1 MIIFYF
7 QSMFKRIII
16 FISVLLASCLNL
28 YADYSEHTYP
38 DTLTQ
43 NTLSIYDLVQTVK
56 EQRIHSFDSAESI
69 LLKANQLAD
78 SLEESDNQINALI
91 LLGHLYFDNAYFEN
105 AEEIFNNL
113 LQEFGSELTEEQ
125 DANIKHTL
133 GLNHI
138 RFNNYDKAINFVQE
152 ALLYY
157 EREGK
162 KDEIARALKDIGGIY
177 YYLGN
182 ENSALDNYQKA
193 LLIYRELNDS
203 DGIARS
209 YNNIG
214 MIFSDK
220 GNSKLALEYMN
231 RSLDI
236 KRTQNNQYGIANTL
250 GNIGD
255 AYVRA
260 GQYEKAIEYFN
271 EALEIWI
278 RLNYLHGVTEVY
290 NYLGDVYIRMGYYKK
305 AIENLLTGQEI
316 SLKNN
321 FKQRLLVNYQLLSEA
336 YYEINNY
343 REAYTNFKQYSSL
356 QDSIYEALNTQRIEE
371 YIVKYE
377 NMKAEKELVDQ
388 ERKITVQKYQI
399 IITLIV
405 LSTVIILLILLIR
418 QNRVIRRKSR
428 KILKINK
435 ELDTRVSKKT
445 SELRVAQF
453 SIEIASDAIFWMN
466 KSGGFIYVN
475 NAACNLLGYAKK
487 DLIQMSI
494 FDIVS
499 EFSEDVWMEYW
510 NQIKQ
515 KGSYVIQLY
524 YKTRMGNEIPV
535 EAAFNFREFEGEE
548 FNFVFSRNIT
558 ERKISEE
565 KLKNAKDKAERS
577 DKLKSAFLANMS
589 HEIRTPMNAINGF
602 INLLGDPDITQP
614 QKDEIIELAQS
625 SSNDLLNIIND
636 IIDVSKIEAD
646 ELVVNKSL
654 NYVNRL
660 LQSIYKTYLNDIT
673 YIQKQNVK
681 LKLELES
688 NSDKFAVF
696 TDSVRFKQI
705 MNNLVSNAIKFT
717 DNGEVV
723 IGYKQINQGGRKLL
737 RFYIKDTGSGIP
749 DERLD
754 LIFNRFNQLVD
765 DRKKS
770 FKGTGLGLSIS
781 KKLVDLL
788 GGQLEVDSEE
798 GVGSEFYFSLPY
810 QILDNADTGIDEKS
824 ARIAKM
830 DWTGKTILIVE
841 DTPSNYYLIENY
853 LKATGIKIYWA
864 KTGKEALDL
873 FKGEI
878 NFDVVLMDIQ
888 LPGINGYEATKLI
901 KAHNKQIPV
910 IAQTAYALA
919 GEREHSINEGCD
931 DYIAKP
937 IKKESLLELINKH
950 LKIKT

>member
-1 MIIFYF
+1 
-7 QSMFKRIII
+7 MFKRIFI
-16 FISVLLASCLNL
+16 FFSLLLIVNHYL
-28 YADYSEHTYP
+28 FADYIDKTYS
-38 DTLTQ
+38 DTL
-43 NTLSIYDLVQTVK
+43 NPNSSSVYELVQTVK
-56 EQRIHSFDSAESI
+56 DQRIHSFDSAESI

-91 LLGHLYFDNAYFEN
+91 LLGHLYFDNGYFEN
-105 AEEIFNNL
+105 VEEVFNNL
-113 LQEFGSELTEEQ
+113 LNEFGSELSEQ
-125 DANIKHTL
+125 QYANIKHTL

-138 RFNNYDKAINFVQE
+138 RFNNYDKAINYIQE

-157 EREGK
+157 EREGI
-162 KDEIARALKDIGGIY
+162 KDEIARALKDIGAVY

-182 ENSALDNYQKA
+182 ENNALDNYQKA

-214 MIFSDK
+214 MIFRDK
-220 GNSKLALEYMN
+220 GNNKLALEYMN
-231 RSLDI
+231 RSLNI
-236 KRTQNNQYGIANTL
+236 KREQKNTYGIANTL

-255 AYVRA
+255 AYVRS

-278 RLNYLHGVTEVY
+278 NLNYLHGVTEVY
-290 NYLGDVYIRMGYYKK
+290 NYLGDVYIKMGRYEE

-336 YYEINNY
+336 YFEVDNY
-343 REAYTNFKQYSSL
+343 KAAYTNFKEYNNL
-356 QDSIYEALNTQRIEE
+356 QDSVYNALTSQRIEE
-371 YIVKYE
+371 YIAKYE

-399 IITLIV
+399 ILTLIV
-405 LSTVIILLILLIR
+405 LSAVIIFLILLIR
-418 QNRVIRRKSR
+418 QNRLIRRKSR

-435 ELDTRVSKKT
+435 ELDSRVNEKT

-453 SIEIASDAIFWMN
+453 SIEIAADAIFWMN
-466 KSGGFIYVN
+466 KHGGFIYVN
-475 NAACNLLGYAKK
+475 NAACNLLGYPKNE
-487 DLIQMSI
+487 LIHMSI
-494 FDIVS
+494 FDVVT
-499 EFSEDVWMEYW
+499 EFSQDVWVEYW
-510 NQIKQ
+510 NQLKR

-565 KLKNAKDKAERS
+565 KLKNAKDKAEKS

-602 INLLGDPDITQP
+602 INLLGDPDITQD

-636 IIDVSKIEAD
+636 IIDISKIEAD

-654 NYVNRL
+654 NYVNGL
-660 LQSIYKTYLNDIT
+660 LQGIYKTYLNDIT
-673 YIQKQNVK
+673 YIQKENVK

-688 NSDKFAVF
+688 NSDKIAVF
-696 TDSVRFKQI
+696 TDSLRFKQVL
-705 MNNLVSNAIKFT
+705 NNLVSNAIKFT

-723 IGYKQINQGGRKLL
+723 IGYNQINQGGRKLL
-737 RFYIKDTGSGIP
+737 RFYIKDTGIGIP
-749 DERLD
+749 DERID

-770 FKGTGLGLSIS
+770 YKGTGLGLSIS

-788 GGQLEVDSEE
+788 GGQLDVDSEE
-798 GVGSEFYFSLPY
+798 GIGSVFYFSLPY
-810 QILDNADTGIDEKS
+810 QILDEPDAEIDEKS
-824 ARIAKM
+824 VRMAKI

-864 KTGKEALDL
+864 KSGREALDL
-873 FKGEI
+873 FKTEG

-901 KAHNKQIPV
+901 KAHNRHVPV

-919 GEREHSINEGCD
+919 GEREHSISEGCD

-950 LKIKT
+950 LKSKP

>member
-1 MIIFYF
+1 
-7 QSMFKRIII
+7 MFKRIFI
-16 FISVLLASCLNL
+16 FFSLLLVVNHYL
-28 YADYSEHTYP
+28 FADYIDKTYS
-38 DTLTQ
+38 DTLLP
-43 NTLSIYDLVQTVK
+43 NSSSVYELVQTVQ
-56 EQRIHSFDSAESI
+56 EQRIHNFDSAESI

-78 SLEESDNQINALI
+78 SLEESNNQINALI
-91 LLGHLYFDNAYFEN
+91 LLGHLYFDNGYFEN
-105 AEEIFNNL
+105 AEEVFNNL
-113 LQEFGSELTEEQ
+113 LNNFGSELSEQ
-125 DANIKHTL
+125 QYANIKHTL

-138 RFNNYDKAINFVQE
+138 RFNNYDKAINYIQE

-157 EREGK
+157 EREGI
-162 KDEIARALKDIGGIY
+162 KDEIARALKDIGAVY

-182 ENSALDNYQKA
+182 ENNALDNYQKA

-214 MIFSDK
+214 MIFRDK
-220 GNSKLALEYMN
+220 GNNKLALEYMN

-236 KRTQNNQYGIANTL
+236 KREQDNTYGIANTL

-255 AYVRA
+255 AYVRS

-278 RLNYLHGVTEVY
+278 NLNYMHGVTEVY
-290 NYLGDVYIRMGYYKK
+290 NYLGDVYIKMGRYEK

-336 YYEINNY
+336 YFETNKYK
-343 REAYTNFKQYSSL
+343 EAYINFKEYNSL
-356 QDSIYEALNTQRIEE
+356 QDSVYDALTSQRIEE
-371 YIVKYE
+371 YIAKYE

-388 ERKITVQKYQI
+388 ERKIMVQKYQI
-399 IITLIV
+399 ILTLII
-405 LSTVIILLILLIR
+405 LSAVIIFLILLIR

-435 ELDTRVSKKT
+435 ELDSRVNKKT

-453 SIEIASDAIFWMN
+453 SIEIAADAIFWMN
-466 KSGGFIYVN
+466 KHGGFIYVN
-475 NAACNLLGYAKK
+475 NAACKLLGYAKNE
-487 DLIQMSI
+487 LIQMSI
-494 FDIVS
+494 FDVVT
-499 EFSEDVWMEYW
+499 EFTQDVWTEYW
-510 NQIKQ
+510 NQLKR

-524 YKTRMGNEIPV
+524 YKTRMGSEIPV

-548 FNFVFSRNIT
+548 FNFVFTRNIT

-565 KLKNAKDKAERS
+565 KLKNAKDKAEKS

-602 INLLGDPDITQP
+602 INLLGDPDITQD

-636 IIDVSKIEAD
+636 IIDISKIEAD

-660 LQSIYKTYLNDIT
+660 LQGIYKTYLNDIN
-673 YIQKQNVK
+673 YIQKEHVK
-681 LKLELES
+681 LKLELEA
-688 NSDKFAVF
+688 NSDKIAVF
-696 TDSVRFKQI
+696 TDSLRFKQVL
-705 MNNLVSNAIKFT
+705 NNLVSNAIKFT
-717 DNGEVV
+717 DKGEVV

-737 RFYIKDTGSGIP
+737 RFYIKDTGIGIP

-770 FKGTGLGLSIS
+770 YKGTGLGLSIS

-810 QILDNADTGIDEKS
+810 QILDDADTEIDEKS
-824 ARIAKM
+824 LRMAKI

-853 LKATGIKIYWA
+853 LKGTGIKIYWA
-864 KTGKEALDL
+864 KSGREALDL
-873 FKGEI
+873 FKSES

-901 KAHNKQIPV
+901 KAHNKRVPV

-919 GEREHSINEGCD
+919 GEREHSISEGCD

-937 IKKESLLELINKH
+937 IKKESLLELIQKH
-950 LKIKT
+950 LKNKP